1 MIIDSTSD
9 KINSFGG
16 LIPANKILYS
26 SGFNKFFDLSSNK
39 SDIGDGAVLC
49 SYLNLLIQGRYHFD
63 EIELFRDDESF
74 QMICELCHIP
84 SSATLRQ
91 RLDLLSLEDS
101 VLNKLNSMHLN
112 LLKPV
117 SFGTESY
124 SGANLIPCD
133 IDVSV
138 LENANSLKE
147 GTGFTYRNCVGYAP
161 IFAHLGTEGYLLA
174 NELRRGEDHSQNGT
188 PEFLNSCVQKLE
200 ALNLL
205 DRVLFRMDSAF
216 DCQDNIDH
224 ISSVKYIVKRNL
236 RKEAKEYW
244 LEIARILG
252 GPKRLNGRI
261 NYIGSIVKDSKRIV
275 FEVELI
281 TKDKNG
287 QLLLIPEIKVDTY
300 WTNLEIDPAKVILL
314 YNEHGTS
321 EQFHSELKTDMNIEK
336 LPSGKFQ
343 TNQFVLH
350 LAMIAFNVLRRIGQG
365 IVQTKIKVPLKM
377 NASRRRIGSII
388 KNIIMAPTKIVRHS
402 NKIFAKFYEN
412 WKWLEAF
419 EKFYLS
425 I

>member
-1 MIIDSTSD
+1 M
-9 KINSFGG
+9 N
-16 LIPANKILYS
+16 
-26 SGFNKFFDLSSNK
+26 
-39 SDIGDGAVLC
+39 
-49 SYLNLLIQGRYHFD
+49 LNLLR
-63 EIELFRDDESF
+63 
-74 QMICELCHIP
+74 
-84 SSATLRQ
+84 SA
-91 RLDLLSLEDS
+91 
-101 VLNKLNSMHLN
+101 
-112 LLKPV
+112 

-124 SGANLIPCD
+124 SGTNLIPCD

-147 GTGFTYRNCVGYAP
+147 GTGFTYRNCVGYSP
-161 IFAHLGTEGYLLA
+161 IFAHLGAEGYLLA

-188 PEFLNSCVQKLE
+188 LEFLNGCVQKLE

-216 DCQDNIDH
+216 DCQDNIDY
-224 ISSVKYIVKRNL
+224 ISSAKYIVKRNL

-244 LEIARILG
+244 LRIAQLLG
-252 GPKRLNGRI
+252 SRKKLNGRI
-261 NYIGSIVKDSKRIV
+261 NYIGSIVKGSKRIV
-275 FEVELI
+275 FEVDLI
-281 TKDKNG
+281 NKDKSG
-287 QLLLIPEIKVDTY
+287 QPLLIPEIKVDTY

-336 LPSGKFQ
+336 LPSGKFK
-343 TNQFVLH
+343 TNQLVLH
-350 LAMIAFNVLRRIGQG
+350 LAMIAFNILRRIGQG
-365 IVQTKIKVPLKM
+365 IVQTKIKIPLKM

-412 WKWLEAF
+412 WKWYEAF
-419 EKFYLS
+419 EKLCRS